1 MPAGTP
7 PAIVARLGEAAGAA
21 MRDAEVVR
29 RLGTIGMLPRG
40 STPAEF
46 AAFFAD
52 QRARLGALIRE
63 HGIKVE

>member
-1 MPAGTP
+1 
-7 PAIVARLGEAAGAA
+7 
-21 MRDAEVVR
+21 
-29 RLGTIGMLPRG
+29 MLPRG

-63 HGIKVE
+63 QGIRAE